1 MQLNDHTSHFIIAVL
16 HPSKMLKWNAFFNEI
31 FYTTDDAI
39 IMAYTNEFSK
49 FSCIHIHTGIEE
61 IRYDFKLWV
70 IKAKNHIDS
79 ICKIDASI
87 NNLIEF
93 RHSIFLF
100 AISRTAISKLIVVFI
115 RDISSN
121 I

>member
-1 MQLNDHTSHFIIAVL
+1 MQLNNHTPHFIITVL
-16 HPSKMLKWNAFFNEI
+16 HPSKMLKWNTFFNEI
-31 FYTTDDAI
+31 FYTTDNAT
-39 IMAYTNEFSK
+39 IMAYANEFSK

-61 IRYDFKLWV
+61 IRYDFKFWV
-70 IKAKNHIDS
+70 IKTKNHIDS
-79 ICKIDASI
+79 ISKIDSSV

-93 RHSIFLF
+93 RHSIFLL
-100 AISRTAISKLIVVFI
+100 AISRTTISKFIDVFI